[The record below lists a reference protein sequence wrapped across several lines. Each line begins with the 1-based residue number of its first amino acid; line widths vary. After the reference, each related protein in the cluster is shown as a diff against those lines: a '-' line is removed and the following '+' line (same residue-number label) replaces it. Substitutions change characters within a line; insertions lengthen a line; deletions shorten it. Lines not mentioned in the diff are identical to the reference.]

1 MQQQRKGRLEGKIII
16 MGGAGTSAPGI
27 SIGKATS
34 LHFAREGA
42 TVFAVDVNLDAAK
55 EVCAL
60 IAEEGFEAVPF
71 RADLANAADIEA
83 MTEACIRRF
92 GRIDVLNYNVGI
104 GTIGGPVELPVE
116 EWDRISD
123 LNVRG
128 LYLACKSILPHMVRQ
143 GSGSIVAISSI
154 AGMRYPG
161 FPHMAYGV
169 SKAAMIHLTRYV
181 ALQYARQG
189 IRANSVLPGMIDTP
203 RIARVTSA
211 WSDRDFDDARRV
223 RDGKCPMGHTGSP
236 WDIAY
241 AAAFLASDEARYI
254 TATELLVDG
263 GLSGILT
270 TPNAA
275 A

>member
-1 MQQQRKGRLEGKIII
+1 MQQQRKGRLDGKIVL
-16 MGGAGTSAPGI
+16 MGGAGTSAPGM

-42 TVFAVDVNLDAAK
+42 TVFAVDVNLDAAQ
-55 EVCAL
+55 EVCEL
-60 IAEEGFEAVPF
+60 IAEEGFKAVPF
-71 RADLANAADIEA
+71 QANLAEARDIEA
-83 MTEACIRRF
+83 MTQACIARF

-123 LNVRG
+123 LNCRG
-128 LYLACKSILPHMVRQ
+128 LYLACKSILPHMVKQ
-143 GSGSIVAISSI
+143 GGGSIVAISSI

-169 SKAAMIHLTRYV
+169 SKAAMIHLTRYI

-211 WSDRDFDDARRV
+211 WSDHDFDDARRV

-263 GLSGILT
+263 GLSGIFT

-275 A
+275 

>member
-1 MQQQRKGRLEGKIII
+1 MQQQRKGRLDGKVVL
-16 MGGAGTSAPGI
+16 MGGAGTSAPGM

-42 TVFAVDVNLDAAK
+42 TVFAVDVNLAAAR
-55 EVCAL
+55 EVCEL
-60 IAEEGFEAVPF
+60 IAEEGFNAVSYE
-71 RADLANAADIEA
+71 ADLADAGDIEK
-83 MTEACIRRF
+83 MTAACIEQF

-128 LYLACKSILPHMVRQ
+128 LYLACKSILPQMVRQ
-143 GSGSIVAISSI
+143 GSGAIVAISSI

-169 SKAAMIHLTRYV
+169 TKAAMIQLTRYI

-211 WSDRDFDDARRV
+211 WSDGDFDDARRV

-254 TATELLVDG
+254 TATELIVDG
-263 GLSGILT
+263 GLTGIIS

>member
-1 MQQQRKGRLEGKIII
+1 MQRQRKGRLDGKVVL
-16 MGGAGTSAPGI
+16 MGGAGTSAPGM
-27 SIGKATS
+27 SIGKATT

-42 TVFAVDVNLDAAK
+42 TVFAVDVNLDAAR
-55 EVCAL
+55 EVCEL
-60 IAEEGFEAVPF
+60 VAEEGFKAIPF
-71 RADLANAADIEA
+71 QADLAAASDIER
-83 MTEACIRRF
+83 MTAACIEQL

-123 LNVRG
+123 LNLRG
-128 LYLACKSILPHMVRQ
+128 LYLACKSILPPMVKQ
-143 GSGSIVAISSI
+143 GGGSIVAISSV
-154 AGMRYPG
+154 AGLRYPG

-169 SKAAMIHLTRYV
+169 SKAGMIQLMRYV
-181 ALQYARQG
+181 ALEYARQG
-189 IRANSVLPGMIDTP
+189 VRANSVIPGMIDTP
-203 RIARVTSA
+203 RIARVTAA
-211 WSDRDFDDARRV
+211 WSERDFDDARRV

-263 GLSGILT
+263 GLSGIFT
-270 TPNAA
+270 APGAA
-275 A
+275 